1 MDRTLDVHGLT
12 WSQAREAFIEFYNEA
27 VREAGV
33 GVARRLDVVH
43 GYGSTGPGGVIR
55 GRLRRLLEGSGAS
68 LEFTPGEALD
78 GNPGHTVVAPMT
90 PLPAM
95 AEELAELVYVYCER
109 PRSMSKIAGRF
120 RRHGS
125 PNVRAAVSAL
135 ERQGKL
141 RVVTRGSVKL
151 YEAV

>member
-12 WSQAREAFIEFYNEA
+12 WDQAREAFIELYNET
-27 VREAGV
+27 VREAGA

-43 GYGSTGPGGVIR
+43 GYGSNGQGGVIR

-68 LEFTPGEALD
+68 LEYTPGEALD
-78 GNPGHTVVAPMT
+78 GNPGHTVVTPMK
-90 PLPAM
+90 PLPARDQ
-95 AEELAELVYVYCER
+95 ELAELIHGYCGT
-109 PRSMSKIAGRF
+109 PRTMEKIAGKF

-125 PNVRAAVSAL
+125 PAVRTAMSAL
-135 ERQGKL
+135 ERQGRL
-141 RVVTRGSVKL
+141 RVVARGAVKL